1 MMKFQIENGI
11 LTRITGKDRELVIPP
26 EVTEIAPD
34 AGADV
39 YDLDKITIS
48 GNVRR
53 VGSKAFV
60 FNRVKE
66 LVIEEGVEEIGD
78 MAFMFAHVETLS
90 LPQSLKRI
98 GAQAFSSCGQLRKL
112 QLPSGLTE
120 LGAGAFHGCENLD
133 GTVTIPEGV
142 TALEEKVFCNCKKLK
157 KVNLPDGLKVI
168 GNNAFVL
175 CGNLQTVNLPDSLEE
190 IGESAFSHCAALTGV
205 KLPEGVRSVGK
216 EAFFRCKALA
226 DEKGLVILGD
236 TLYNY
241 YGPGGEV
248 VIPDGV
254 RRVEKMCFYHTEI
267 TAVTIPASV
276 ERIEEYAFDNCD
288 QLTTV
293 RLPEK
298 LPYIHDSAFEG
309 CAGLVDENGV
319 AVVRDILVAWRK
331 DPERVE
337 IPEGIRVLGSYC
349 LGKTYSFE
357 WNRKNAEKIREVVLP
372 QSLKRIGYG
381 AFLGDVNLAKINFPE
396 GLEEIGNY
404 AFEKCAALAVPELPA
419 GLTAIGDYAFRECPG
434 VNPNMVIPVGVKHL
448 SKKVFEG
455 VALQSISMSKDAFD
469 GWSKDAPAKSNMG
482 VVVRDGEKVR
492 YYAFASKASDDN
504 LRDYVLP
511 GNWYQYDL
519 ELINNGPEYKYK
531 APTRLLGTLGRL
543 ADPVALDDE
552 HRELHL
558 DFLIKNAKKLVPL
571 AEALRCPEIIRDMVD
586 LGVINAKNKKA
597 IAKLLA
603 ASPVAEIAALADL

>member
-1 MMKFQIENGI
+1 MMKFHIENGI
-11 LTRITGKDRELVIPP
+11 LTKITGKDRELVIPP

-48 GNVRR
+48 GNVKR
-53 VGSKAFV
+53 VGTHAFSC
-60 FNRVKE
+60 NRVKE

-120 LGAGAFHGCENLD
+120 LGAGAFHSCDKLGKVTVPD
-133 GTVTIPEGV
+133 GITVLEERVFGYCKQLRWVTLPEG
-142 TALEEKVFCNCKKLK
+142 LR
-157 KVNLPDGLKVI
+157 VI
-168 GNNAFVL
+168 GESAFSL

-205 KLPEGVRSVGK
+205 KLPAGVRSVGK

-226 DEKGLVILGD
+226 DENGLVILGD

-241 YGPGGEV
+241 YGPGGDV
-248 VIPDGV
+248 VIPEGV
-254 RRVEKMCFYHTEI
+254 RRVEKLCFYHTEI

-276 ERIEEYAFDNCD
+276 ERIEDHAFDRCD

-319 AVVRDILVAWRK
+319 AVVQDILVAWRK
-331 DPERVE
+331 DPERIE

-381 AFLGDVNLAKINFPE
+381 AFMGDANLMKINFPE
-396 GLEEIGNY
+396 GLEEIGPY
-404 AFEKCAALAVPELPA
+404 AFEKCAALPVPELPA
-419 GLTAIGDYAFRECPG
+419 GLTAIGICAFRDCVG
-434 VNPNMVIPVGVKHL
+434 VNPNLVIPVGVKKL
-448 SKKVFEG
+448 PKNAFEG
-455 VALQSISMSKDAFD
+455 VALQSVSMGREAFD
-469 GWSKDAPAKSNMG
+469 GWSKDAPAKSNLG
-482 VVVRDGEKVR
+482 VVVRDGEQVR
-492 YYAFASKASDDN
+492 YYGFASKANEDTFRSF
-504 LRDYVLP
+504 VLP
-511 GNWYQYDL
+511 GNWYAYDL
-519 ELINNGPEYKYK
+519 DLINNGPEFKYK
-531 APTRLLGTLGRL
+531 APARLLGALGRL
-543 ADPVALDDE
+543 VDPVDLTDDC
-552 HRELHL
+552 RELHL
-558 DFLIKNAKKLVPL
+558 EFLIKNAKKLVPL
-571 AEALRCPEIIRDMVD
+571 AEALRCPEIIRDMVT

-603 ASPVAEIAALADL
+603 ASPVAEIAALANL

>member
-1 MMKFQIENGI
+1 MKFQIENGI

-53 VGSKAFV
+53 VGSKAFI

-66 LVIEEGVEEIGD
+66 LIIEEGVEEIGD
-78 MAFMFAHVETLS
+78 SAFSFAYIEKLS

-98 GAQAFSSCGQLRKL
+98 GTQAFYGCKHLRKL
-112 QLPSGLTE
+112 ELPAGLSE
-120 LGAGAFHGCENLD
+120 LGVSAFDGCENLD

-142 TALEEKVFCNCKKLK
+142 TVLEEMAFRYCEKLK

-168 GNNAFVL
+168 GNGAFVL
-175 CGNLQTVNLPDSLEE
+175 CENLRAVNLPDSLEE
-190 IGESAFSHCAALTGV
+190 IGESAFSHCYALTGV

-216 EAFFRCKALA
+216 EAFTRCKALA

-248 VIPDGV
+248 VIPDGI

-267 TAVTIPASV
+267 TAVTIPDSV
-276 ERIEEYAFDNCD
+276 ECIEKYAFNNCD
-288 QLTTV
+288 QLTAV

-319 AVVRDILVAWRK
+319 AVVQDILVAWRK
-331 DPERVE
+331 DPERIE

-381 AFLGDVNLAKINFPE
+381 AFMGDANLMKINFPE
-396 GLEEIGNY
+396 GLEEIGPI
-404 AFEKCAALAVPELPA
+404 AFEKCAALSVPELPA
-419 GLTAIGDYAFRECPG
+419 SLTAIGICAFRDCVG
-434 VNPNMVIPVGVKHL
+434 VNPNLVIPVGVKKL
-448 SKKVFEG
+448 PKNAFEG
-455 VALQSISMSKDAFD
+455 VALQSVSMGREAFD
-469 GWSKDAPAKSNMG
+469 DWSKDAPAKSNMG

-531 APTRLLGTLGRL
+531 APARLLGTLGRL

-571 AEALRCPEIIRDMVD
+571 AEALRCPEIIRDMVT
-586 LGVINAKNKKA
+586 LGIINAKNKKA